1 MSNIAPT
8 AAAGNG
14 PREEAKGKAKAKAAP
29 GRKGVGN
36 KAKAR
41 PHLHSLRKQHL
52 IQPQWER

>member
-14 PREEAKGKAKAKAAP
+14 PREEAMGKAKAKAAP

-36 KAKAR
+36 KAKA
-41 PHLHSLRKQHL
+41 
-52 IQPQWER
+52 